1 MMDERKYAFL
11 RAVLG
16 TDGATSLKK
25 AADKYGDLEGAIVPR
40 AIMAWLGLVARS
52 DFEGGL
58 PGVEDSY
65 IDFTKNEDGTYSG
78 SIAIGDGIFPF
89 QNANVFHLAA
99 SVALSL
105 GASLETDKLKDV
117 DMVKLGKSID
127 VLVKAKYLSDT
138 DVLAKALPGP
148 PHAPSV
154 RGQPTPPAAPTKQI
168 GQPEPIASQK
178 PAKAPKEAPKPKHKI
193 PKLKVTVPKAGPKVG
208 KSFDIPEKAAKKECR
223 ECGLPLIKNERFVG
237 CLCFRDMA
245 RYIALTKAESGYS
258 LAFGKSLDED
268 AVAAVLDTLGV
279 NHHG

>member
-1 MMDERKYAFL
+1 
-11 RAVLG
+11 
-16 TDGATSLKK
+16 
-25 AADKYGDLEGAIVPR
+25 
-40 AIMAWLGLVARS
+40 
-52 DFEGGL
+52 
-58 PGVEDSY
+58 
-65 IDFTKNEDGTYSG
+65 
-78 SIAIGDGIFPF
+78 
-89 QNANVFHLAA
+89 VFHLAA

-154 RGQPTPPAAPTKQI
+154 RGQPTPPSAPTKQI
-168 GQPEPIASQK
+168 GQPKPDPSQK

-193 PKLKVTVPKAGPKVG
+193 PKLKVAIPKAG
-208 KSFDIPEKAAKKECR
+208 KSFGIPEKAAKKECR
-223 ECGLPLIKNERFVG
+223 ECGLPLIKNEKFVG

-245 RYIALTKAESGYS
+245 RFVSLAKADNGYS
-258 LAFGKSLDED
+258 LSFGKSLDED
-268 AVAAVLDTLGV
+268 AVVAILDTLGV